1 MSLYTTAVHRRRPR
15 PACVTVQAHGSACS
29 LWHGHN
35 RFAACVIRER
45 PSFEGRP
52 PEQYG
57 PRASLWDNSS
67 RQRSLGCEN
76 RQPLSYDVLSVD
88 CVVFPPEVLQCT
100 YRTSY
105 SVLRRIPYNMS
116 IYMWSI
122 TNTDS
127 SAGDSEIVP
136 TISASDRDPFASN
149 HGPTTC
155 FSSALSTRVQ
165 SPGLL
170 RAYPVPPS
178 LGVARR
184 RGGKRPWTALFY
196 AAS

>member
-1 MSLYTTAVHRRRPR
+1 MTTGSSRWDTMSLYTTAVHRRRPR

-52 PEQYG
+52 PVQYG
-57 PRASLWDNSS
+57 PRASLWDNCS

-76 RQPLSYDVLSVD
+76 RQPLSYDVLIIY
-88 CVVFPPEVLQCT
+88 CVVLSPEVLHRT

-116 IYMWSI
+116 IYVVYI
-122 TNTDS
+122 YVVNY
-127 SAGDSEIVP
+127 E
-136 TISASDRDPFASN
+136 
-149 HGPTTC
+149 H
-155 FSSALSTRVQ
+155 
-165 SPGLL
+165 
-170 RAYPVPPS
+170 
-178 LGVARR
+178 
-184 RGGKRPWTALFY
+184 
-196 AAS
+196 